1 MIAISEINDIQR
13 LNRFRLLWKDLYE
26 KTPHASFFQSL
37 DWLESYWNHY
47 GRGKKLRT
55 LIVSVAG
62 KPIGIVPLIV
72 KPIQT
77 SLGRLRVLTY
87 PLDDW
92 GMFYGPLGP
101 YPAAT
106 LAGAMR
112 YLQESPRDW
121 DTIDLQ
127 FIDQEGVDRG
137 RTQNA
142 MRGRGFQSYKQLFR
156 STGIV
161 EMHSDWIDYWIDRP
175 DKLRRR
181 YQSAEESLAE
191 SGTLRLVRYRP
202 EGVACDDSDPCW
214 ELYSGFEEML
224 RHSGS
229 KQLKRSELNFYREV
243 YVKAVWAGAADINLL
258 YAGDQPVAAA
268 LNLHRNGLVENIGL
282 VCAPNVPKHTIT
294 ALMGRMLQDSFER
307 GDTSFQFNPRDSG
320 SLADWKTSTV
330 RSYRYTHFARIV
342 PKAQMLRFKHCV
354 GSWLNEYSQSERV
367 AGPSQQHAHL
377 AGLQSRG

>member
-1 MIAISEINDIQR
+1 MIAISEINDIR
-13 LNRFRLLWKDLYE
+13 HLSRFRLLWQELYA
-26 KTPHASFFQSL
+26 KTPRASFFQSL
-37 DWLESYWNHY
+37 DWLESYWKSN

-55 LIVSVAG
+55 LVVVVAG

-77 SLGRLRVLTY
+77 SLRRLRVLSY
-87 PLDDW
+87 PLDDR

-121 DTIDLQ
+121 DMIDLQ

-142 MRGRGFQSYKQLFR
+142 MRGRGFLSYKQLFR
-156 STGIV
+156 KSGIV

-175 DKLRRR
+175 DELRRR

-191 SGTLRLVRYRP
+191 LGTLRLVRYRP
-202 EGVACDDSDPCW
+202 EGIVCDDSDPCW

-224 RHSGS
+224 RQSGTKS
-229 KQLKRSELNFYREV
+229 LKQSELNFSREV
-243 YVKAVWAGAADINLL
+243 YVKSVWAGAADINLL

-268 LNLHRNGLVENIGL
+268 LNLHRSGLVENIQM
-282 VCAPNVPKHTIT
+282 VCAPKFPKHTIT
-294 ALMGRMLQDSFER
+294 ALMGRMLRDGFER
-307 GDTSFQFNPRDSG
+307 GDTSFLFNPRDSY
-320 SLADWKTSTV
+320 SLTDWQTSSV

-342 PKAQMLRFKHCV
+342 PKAQMLRLKHCV
-354 GSWLNEYSQSERV
+354 GAWINGSSQTERV
-367 AGPSQQHAHL
+367 AKSAQPV
-377 AGLQSRG
+377 